1 MRADEKMGELGEFV
15 VRRLQVEMWKGRE
28 DLY

>member
-1 MRADEKMGELGEFV
+1 MRADEKMGERGEFV